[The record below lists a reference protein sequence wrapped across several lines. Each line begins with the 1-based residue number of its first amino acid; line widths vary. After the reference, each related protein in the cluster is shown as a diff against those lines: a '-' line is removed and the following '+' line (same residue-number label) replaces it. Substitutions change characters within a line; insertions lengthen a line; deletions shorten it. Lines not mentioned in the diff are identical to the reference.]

1 MSLAIRHP
9 AVSSKGI
16 LCLRVVWVHGY
27 TQMVPGRR
35 VGMDGQNVSLS
46 EIEKKESKAP
56 SGMLCLIYYFIMMQK
71 NTHIIY
77 KKKRTSFVAY
87 ERNVEPGPSKA
98 TDRPPLLWTVC
109 EGGIDPR
116 RGAREANEGLRV
128 FQERLCHSLFDG
140 VV

>member
-1 MSLAIRHP
+1 
-9 AVSSKGI
+9 
-16 LCLRVVWVHGY
+16 
-27 TQMVPGRR
+27 MVPGRR

-56 SGMLCLIYYFIMMQK
+56 SGMLYLIYYFIMMQK

-77 KKKRTSFVAY
+77 KKKGLRLWRT
-87 ERNVEPGPSKA
+87 NGPSSQGHLKRP
-98 TDRPPLLWTVC
+98 TEPPLLWTVC